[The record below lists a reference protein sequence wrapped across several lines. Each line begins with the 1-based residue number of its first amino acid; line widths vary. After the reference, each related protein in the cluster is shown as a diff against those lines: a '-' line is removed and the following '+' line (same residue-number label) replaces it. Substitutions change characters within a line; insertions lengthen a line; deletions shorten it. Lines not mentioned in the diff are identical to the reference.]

1 MFSVGIDIGTTST
14 KAIWFEENGKMHGK
28 ASKEYPINSPSP
40 TMREQNP
47 EEILNAVVTV
57 LGEMSEISKSLK
69 ENISF
74 VSFSCMMHSII
85 AVDENCNPLTE
96 CIIWADS
103 RSTEYTEEYKKNGK
117 GIELYKRTGTPCH
130 PMSPLYKIMWIRDN
144 QPEVFNKAYKFI
156 SIKEYVLYK
165 FFNEYIVDY
174 SIASATGMFNIY
186 NFKWDEEAL
195 RFAGIKEEQLSQ
207 AFPTTYCVRGMNKE
221 FQELTGLNNNTT
233 VVLGAS
239 DGCLAN
245 LGSNGI
251 EIGSAVVTIGTSGAI
266 RVISNKPMID
276 NQGRTFCYILT
287 EDKYVAGGP
296 INNGGIVYRWFR
308 DNFSEKE
315 IEKADKLNLDPY
327 ELINIL
333 VEDTNAG
340 SDGLIFL
347 PFLTGERAPYW
358 NANLRGAFVGISDIH
373 KRKHFARAII
383 EGICYAINDVF
394 QVLKEITNNVDII
407 YVNGGFTKSKTWI
420 QILCDI
426 LNTDIVVSDNYES
439 PCLGAVMLGM
449 LAMDKVKDLSE
460 LSYMLEDGDRYIMTE
475 DKEIYS
481 ELFNIYQEIISS
493 SMNVLEK
500 LAHFQKNKIS

>member
-14 KAIWFEENGKMHGK
+14 KAILFDENGKMYGK
-28 ASKEYPINSPSP
+28 ASKEYPINTPSP
-40 TMREQNP
+40 AMREQNIQ
-47 EEILNAVVTV
+47 EIFNAVITT
-57 LGEMSEISKSLK
+57 LGEVSKLAKDLK
-69 ENISF
+69 GEISF

-103 RSTEYTEEYKKNGK
+103 RSVDYAEEYKNNGK

-144 QPEVFNKAYKFI
+144 QPEIFNRTYKFI
-156 SIKEYVLYK
+156 SIKEYILYK

-186 NFKWDEEAL
+186 DFKWDEEAL
-195 RFAGIKEEQLSQ
+195 RLAGIKESQLSK
-207 AFPTTYCVRGMNKE
+207 AFPTTYYITGMNEKY
-221 FQELTGLNNNTT
+221 QILTGLNNNT
-233 VVLGAS
+233 VIVLGGS

-251 EIGSAVVTIGTSGAI
+251 EVGSAVVTIGTSGAI
-266 RVISNKPMID
+266 RVVSDKPMID
-276 NQGRTFCYILT
+276 NEGRTFCYILT
-287 EDKYVAGGP
+287 EDKYVSGGP
-296 INNGGIVYRWFR
+296 INNGGMVYRWFR
-308 DNFSEKE
+308 DNFSQKE
-315 IEKADKLNLDPY
+315 IEEADKLNIDPY
-327 ELINIL
+327 ELINTL
-333 VEDTNAG
+333 VENTKVG

-373 KRKHFARAII
+373 KRRHFARAIV
-383 EGICYAINDVF
+383 EGISYAINDVF
-394 QVLKEITNNVDII
+394 QVLKELTDKIDVI
-407 YVNGGFTKSKTWI
+407 YVNGGFTKSKLWV

-426 LNTDIVVSDNYES
+426 LNTNIVVSNNYES

-449 LAMDKVKDLSE
+449 VAVNKVKDFSE
-460 LSYMLEDGDRYIMTE
+460 LSYMLEDGDKYTTTE
-475 DKEIYS
+475 AKELYE
-481 ELFNIYQEIISS
+481 ELFNIYQEIIFS